1 MTHERLRATVLASF
15 IQGTYIMFTRRGYR
29 CLLAASLLVAA
40 PLAAQD
46 DPVTAELD
54 AFWAEVSR
62 TVAEGDFE
70 GMVATYHPDGVW
82 VSAVASRPATRALRG
97 MTAEAAEGAARTR
110 AGEQAPRVEFRFSS
124 RVHDSTTAHE
134 VGMVRF
140 SSTRGGVVAED
151 VYGLVDSYLVKKD
164 GRWMILVEI
173 QRWDMT
179 KAEWDALR

>member
-1 MTHERLRATVLASF
+1 MHERLCATVLAPVTRGMCS
-15 IQGTYIMFTRRGYR
+15 MFTRRVYR
-29 CLLAASLLVAA
+29 FLLAVSLLVAP
-40 PLAAQD
+40 PLAAQN
-46 DPVTAELD
+46 DPVLAELD
-54 AFWAEVSR
+54 AFWAEVAR

-134 VGMVRF
+134 VGMVRY
-140 SSTRGGVVAED
+140 TNARGGVVVEE

>member
-1 MTHERLRATVLASF
+1 ML
-15 IQGTYIMFTRRGYR
+15 MRRINH
-29 CLLAASLLVAA
+29 CLLAVSLLVAS
-40 PLAAQD
+40 PLAGQD
-46 DPVTAELD
+46 DPVIAELD
-54 AFWAEVSR
+54 AFWAEVAR

-82 VSAVASRPATRALRG
+82 VSAVPSRPATRALRG
-97 MTAEAAEGAARTR
+97 MTAEAAEVAARTR

-140 SSTRGGVVAED
+140 TSTRGGVVVED

-179 KAEWDALR
+179 RAEWDALR

>member
-1 MTHERLRATVLASF
+1 ML
-15 IQGTYIMFTRRGYR
+15 MRRINH
-29 CLLAASLLVAA
+29 CLLAVSLLVAS
-40 PLAAQD
+40 PLAGQD
-46 DPVTAELD
+46 DPVIAELD
-54 AFWAEVSR
+54 AFWAEVAR

-82 VSAVASRPATRALRG
+82 VSAVPSRPATRALRG
-97 MTAEAAEGAARTR
+97 MTAEAAEVAARTR
-110 AGEQAPRVEFRFSS
+110 AGEQAPRVEFRYSS

-140 SSTRGGVVAED
+140 TSTRGGVVVED

>member
-1 MTHERLRATVLASF
+1 MSETDCGRICRCVLAVAF
-15 IQGTYIMFTRRGYR
+15 LI
-29 CLLAASLLVAA
+29 AA
-40 PLAAQD
+40 PLAAQN
-46 DPVTAELD
+46 DPVRAELD
-54 AFWAEVSR
+54 AFWAEVAR

-82 VSAVASRPATRALRG
+82 VSALASRPATRALRG
-97 MTAEAAEGAARTR
+97 MAAEAAEGAAKTR

-134 VGMVRF
+134 VGMVRYTN
-140 SSTRGGVVAED
+140 TRGGVVVED
-151 VYGLVDSYLVKKD
+151 VYGLVDSYLIKKD

>member
-1 MTHERLRATVLASF
+1 
-15 IQGTYIMFTRRGYR
+15 
-29 CLLAASLLVAA
+29 
-40 PLAAQD
+40 
-46 DPVTAELD
+46 
-54 AFWAEVSR
+54 
-62 TVAEGDFE
+62 
-70 GMVATYHPDGVW
+70 
-82 VSAVASRPATRALRG
+82 

-134 VGMVRF
+134 LGMVRYTN
-140 SSTRGGVVAED
+140 TREGVLVED
-151 VYGLVDSYLVKKD
+151 AYGLVDSYLVKKD

>member
-1 MTHERLRATVLASF
+1 ML
-15 IQGTYIMFTRRGYR
+15 TRQICH
-29 CLLAASLLVAA
+29 CLLAISLLVAS

-46 DPVTAELD
+46 DPVIAELD

-70 GMVATYHPDGVW
+70 GMVAMNHPDGIW
-82 VSAVASRPATRALRG
+82 VSALASNPATRLQ
-97 MTAEAAEGAARTR
+97 AEWLAAAAEDVARTR
-110 AGEQAPRVEFRFSS
+110 AGEQSPRVEFRFSS
-124 RVHDSTTAHE
+124 RVHDATTAHE

-140 SSTRGGVVAED
+140 TNTRGGVRMED
-151 VYGLVDSYLVKKD
+151 VYGLLDSYLVKKD
-164 GRWMILVEI
+164 GRWTILVEI

>member
-1 MTHERLRATVLASF
+1 ML
-15 IQGTYIMFTRRGYR
+15 TRRINH
-29 CLLAASLLVAA
+29 CLLAGSLLVAS

-46 DPVTAELD
+46 DPIIAELD
-54 AFWAEVSR
+54 AFWAEVAR

-70 GMVATYHPDGVW
+70 GMVAMNHPDGVW
-82 VSAVASRPATRALRG
+82 VSALASNPATRLQ
-97 MTAEAAEGAARTR
+97 AEWLAAAAEDVARTR

-124 RVHDSTTAHE
+124 RVHDATTAHE

-140 SSTRGGVVAED
+140 TNTRGGAVVED
-151 VYGLVDSYLVKKD
+151 VYGLLDSYLVKKN

-179 KAEWDALR
+179 KADWDALR

>member
-1 MTHERLRATVLASF
+1 ML
-15 IQGTYIMFTRRGYR
+15 MRRINH
-29 CLLAASLLVAA
+29 CLLAVSLLVAS
-40 PLAAQD
+40 PLAGQD
-46 DPVTAELD
+46 DPVIAELD
-54 AFWAEVSR
+54 AFWAEVAR

-82 VSAVASRPATRALRG
+82 VSAVPSRPATRALRG
-97 MTAEAAEGAARTR
+97 MTAEAAEVAARTR

-140 SSTRGGVVAED
+140 TSTRGGVVVED